1 MGTLTFRATIE
12 PRGPAAAIVL
22 SDEQVAA
29 IGEGARSFAV
39 RATINGESWAGRVTS
54 RGGEFLLGMS
64 RAVRDQV
71 GAHAGDTVDVE
82 IALETAPPAIEI
94 PEALVTALAADA
106 AASAGFDGLA
116 PSHRKEYARWIAEA
130 KQDETRD
137 RRVAQAL
144 ERLREG
150 RPRT

>member
-1 MGTLTFRATIE
+1 
-12 PRGPAAAIVL
+12 VL
-22 SDEQVAA
+22 SAEQVAA

-39 RATINGESWAGRVTS
+39 RATVNGETWAGRVTS

-71 GAHAGDTVDVE
+71 GAQAGDTVDVE
-82 IALETAPPAIEI
+82 IALDAAPAEIEL
-94 PEALVTALAADA
+94 PEALAAALAGDSA
-106 AASAGFDGLA
+106 ARAGFDGLA

-130 KQDETRD
+130 KKDETRD
-137 RRVAQAL
+137 RRVTQAL

-150 RPRT
+150 RPRS